1 MMTRRTDSF
10 VLTLLMAVAL
20 MAGCGR
26 GGLFPQLGEDGRGL
40 PQALVLADS
49 LMNSR
54 PDSALAVL
62 EGAEGDMAGEPKS
75 VRMRYQLLRHQAMN
89 KAFVPFTSDSLMLDV
104 ADYYDRHGTPNNRML
119 AHYLLGCV
127 YRDLK
132 EVPHAID
139 CFKEAITQADTT
151 STDYDIQ
158 LLGCVYSQ
166 MAWLYHQQ
174 LLLTYE
180 IEARRKAMRYAHLS
194 NDTLNAIYEQMALFG
209 AYYLSNKSDSA
220 EMAIRQALSDYQKY
234 GFAQEALDASTMLM
248 LLLTEQPN
256 KLQELKQ
263 LIDNYD
269 RNSINFNENH
279 DLPPIHRQFYY
290 YKGKYFESVN
300 QLDSAEHYYRKVYH
314 PDMRFVDNDP
324 MYRGLLS
331 VFRKCHIAD
340 SIAKYAQLYCMVNDS
355 SIAVKDQHLTA
366 QLAASYDYNYYQYQA
381 FENERKAYRN
391 GLAFVISLFGSLI
404 IVGVGIYLGRIYKKK
419 QEQKRQ
425 RMVEE
430 HRMAEFL
437 LKEEFLK
444 AKNEYTEKIEDLQQL
459 EETYRLAC
467 HDAQQTLS
475 SLRTENESFRNENAE
490 KQQALEKVSM
500 MYEQEKTKLIEDI
513 NTLTK
518 KIDELKS
525 NEAITAYL
533 GKSQQLADTS
543 IVTLLKELEKDPR
556 KIMTKSQYNEFEKT
570 VCNYY
575 PDLVYDL
582 RQTSKLTMKDRQV
595 CLLTALNFRP
605 GTIANLASLS
615 SSQVTNAKAK
625 INMQLFN
632 DPSAMTLYANLTNR
646 YDICPS

>member
-10 VLTLLMAVAL
+10 VLMLLMAVAL
-20 MAGCGR
+20 MVGCG
-26 GGLFPQLGEDGRGL
+26 EGRT
-40 PQALVLADS
+40 PQALLLADS

-62 EGAEGDMAGEPKS
+62 EGAEGEMAGEPKS

-89 KAFVPFTSDSLMLDV
+89 KADVPFTSDSLMLDV
-104 ADYYDRHGTPNNRML
+104 TDYYDRHGTANDRMQ

-127 YRDLK
+127 YRDMR

-139 CFKEAITQADTT
+139 CYMDAVTKADTV
-151 STDYDIQ
+151 SYEFDYQ
-158 LLGCVYSQ
+158 VLGCVYSQ

-174 LLLTYE
+174 LLLTNE
-180 IEARRKAMRYAHLS
+180 IDARKMSMHYAHLS

-209 AYYLSNKSDSA
+209 AYYLLNKSDSA
-220 EMAIRQALSDYQKY
+220 EMAIRQALSEYQKY

-248 LLLTEQPN
+248 LLLTEQPS

-263 LIDNYD
+263 LIDDYD
-269 RNSINFNENH
+269 KNSLNFNENH
-279 DLPPIHRQFYY
+279 DLPPIHRLFYY
-290 YKGKYFESVN
+290 YKGKYFEGVN
-300 QLDSAEHYYRKVYH
+300 LLDSAEYYYRKVYH
-314 PDMRFVDNDP
+314 PDMRFVDHDP

-331 VFRKCHIAD
+331 IYRKRHVAD

-444 AKNEYTEKIEDLQQL
+444 AKNV
-459 EETYRLAC
+459 
-467 HDAQQTLS
+467 
-475 SLRTENESFRNENAE
+475 
-490 KQQALEKVSM
+490 EKVSM

-575 PDLVYDL
+575 PNLVYDL

-615 SSQVTNAKAK
+615 NSQVTNAKAK

-632 DPSAMTLYANLTNR
+632 DPSAMTLYANLTHR

>member
-1 MMTRRTDSF
+1 
-10 VLTLLMAVAL
+10 
-20 MAGCGR
+20 
-26 GGLFPQLGEDGRGL
+26 
-40 PQALVLADS
+40 
-49 LMNSR
+49 
-54 PDSALAVL
+54 
-62 EGAEGDMAGEPKS
+62 
-75 VRMRYQLLRHQAMN
+75 
-89 KAFVPFTSDSLMLDV
+89 
-104 ADYYDRHGTPNNRML
+104 
-119 AHYLLGCV
+119 
-127 YRDLK
+127 
-132 EVPHAID
+132 
-139 CFKEAITQADTT
+139 
-151 STDYDIQ
+151 
-158 LLGCVYSQ
+158 
-166 MAWLYHQQ
+166 
-174 LLLTYE
+174 
-180 IEARRKAMRYAHLS
+180 
-194 NDTLNAIYEQMALFG
+194 
-209 AYYLSNKSDSA
+209 
-220 EMAIRQALSDYQKY
+220 LSDYQKY

-404 IVGVGIYLGRIYKKK
+404 IVGIGIYLGRIYKKK

-575 PDLVYDL
+575 PNLVYDL

>member
-1 MMTRRTDSF
+1 MNRVTGIIVAGVM
-10 VLTLLMAVAL
+10 VLL
-20 MAGCGR
+20 MAGCGK
-26 GGLFPQLGEDGRGL
+26 GSLLPQLGEDGRGL

-54 PDSALAVL
+54 PDSALVVL

-89 KAFVPFTSDSLMLDV
+89 KAFVPFTTDSLMLDV
-104 ADYYDRHGTPNNRML
+104 TDYYDRHGTPNNRML

-324 MYRGLLS
+324 MYRGFLS
-331 VFRKCHIAD
+331 IFKKRHIAD

-355 SIAVKDQHLTA
+355 SIAVKDQQLTA
-366 QLAASYDYNYYQYQA
+366 QMAATYNYTRYQKEA
-381 FENERKAYRN
+381 RENDAKAHKREVT
-391 GLAFVISLFGSLI
+391 LILFA
-404 IVGVGIYLGRIYKKK
+404 VFVGIIAVITIFLWNRYRKNQQIKRERIEAEHK
-419 QEQKRQ
+419 EMLNRL
-425 RMVEE
+425 REE
-430 HRMAEFL
+430 HRKASEAYADKLEQLQQAER
-437 LKEEFLK
+437 KHQRTINTI
-444 AKNEYTEKIEDLQQL
+444 KNELG
-459 EETYRLAC
+459 
-467 HDAQQTLS
+467 QTRS
-475 SLRTENESFRNENAE
+475 ENLDVKTENAE
-490 KQQALEKVSM
+490 AKRIIEQLNIQYEEETGKLNGEIASLIKKVE
-500 MYEQEKTKLIEDI
+500 EQERQIRISDYKQKSTPFLGLGIVKRVFLFAEDCQKQLPHSDMKLLMDAVH
-513 NTLTK
+513 
-518 KIDELKS
+518 D
-525 NEAITAYL
+525 
-533 GKSQQLADTS
+533 
-543 IVTLLKELEKDPR
+543 
-556 KIMTKSQYNEFEKT
+556 
-570 VCNYY
+570 YY
-575 PDLVYDL
+575 PDLICDL
-582 RQTSKLTMKDRQV
+582 NAAPNVSELGRIVCVLVAMHLQPNEITHLLNISPQQV
-595 CLLTALNFRP
+595 GNLKKAINTALFHESTALTLYKN
-605 GTIANLASLS
+605 LS
-615 SSQVTNAKAK
+615 SRYKV
-625 INMQLFN
+625 
-632 DPSAMTLYANLTNR
+632 PSYPKM
-646 YDICPS
+646 